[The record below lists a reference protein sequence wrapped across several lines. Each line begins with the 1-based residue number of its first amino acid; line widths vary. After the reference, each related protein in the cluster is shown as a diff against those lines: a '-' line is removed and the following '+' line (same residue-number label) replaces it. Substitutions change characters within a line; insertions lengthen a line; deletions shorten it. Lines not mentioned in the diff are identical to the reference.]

1 MMEKPQIT
9 FYGDDFTGSTDAM
22 EALSSNGIETVL
34 FTEIP
39 DDARLKAFHNA
50 AAIGLAGTS
59 RSQTPEWMDRELP
72 RIFAWLRS
80 LQAPICHYKVCST
93 FDSSP
98 AQGSIGRAI
107 DIGLEA
113 FKQHA
118 TLLIVGVPQLGRYTM
133 FGELFA
139 RFRGEVFRI
148 DRHPV
153 MSRHPAT
160 PMHEADLRKHLAQQT
175 RASIGLVEL
184 PALLAGNGSTA
195 LRKALD
201 EDHKIIMIDV
211 ADLLS
216 LRYAGELVNANFAR
230 AAPLIFGSSGVEY
243 AYIEALRAGGN
254 LAPAAPAAPLSAQER
269 IAVVSGS
276 CSATTEMQIRY
287 ASKHGFEP
295 IEVDYEALATGAG
308 VERAETAACDAA
320 AAVLTSGRSPLLFTS
335 LGKPSLQPTSGKRG
349 NDRVGRRLGALL
361 NRLAAANGLK
371 RVVVAGGDTSSHA
384 LSELHIGALTLRHPI
399 AQSPGSPVCLGHRFD
414 GSAPL
419 ELVLKGG
426 QIGNEDFFVRI
437 RDGRLD

>member
-1 MMEKPQIT
+1 MTEKTQIA

-34 FTEIP
+34 FTGIP
-39 DDARLKAFHNA
+39 DDARLKAFNNA
-50 AAIGLAGTS
+50 AAVGLAGTS

-80 LQAPICHYKVCST
+80 LRAPICHYKVCST

-107 DIGLEA
+107 DIGLET
-113 FKQHA
+113 FKQEA
-118 TLLIVGVPQLGRYTM
+118 ALLIVGVPQLGRYTM

-153 MSRHPAT
+153 MSRHPST
-160 PMHEADLRKHLAQQT
+160 PMHEADLRRHLAQQT
-175 RASIGLVEL
+175 RTSIGLVEL
-184 PALLAGNGSTA
+184 PALLAGDGSMA

-216 LRYAGELVNANFAR
+216 LRCAGALIDANLGS

-243 AYIEALRAGGN
+243 AYIETLRAGGN
-254 LAPAAPAAPLSAQER
+254 LAPAASSSPLLPQER

-276 CSATTEMQIRY
+276 CSPTTEMQIRY
-287 ASKHGFEP
+287 ASSHGFEP
-295 IEVDYEALATGAG
+295 IEVDYAALATGAG
-308 VERAETAACDAA
+308 SERAETAAFDTAT
-320 AAVLTSGRSPLLFTS
+320 AVLTSGRSPLLFTA
-335 LGKPSLQPTSGKRG
+335 LGKPSIQPITDRRA

-361 NRLAAANGLK
+361 NRLTAANGLK

-384 LSELHIGALTLRHPI
+384 LSELHVGALTLRHPI